1 MGFPTLSEFA
11 GELREVIE
19 GKTGIADGVLPPLV
33 FVSVNAFAGVQPAAY
48 AGLGVALAIVALRL
62 ARRKPLRFAFSG
74 LAGTVLAIA
83 LASRTG
89 RAENYFL
96 PGIISGVLTTAIIAI
111 SLARRRPAAAY
122 ASWVTRGWPIDWYWH
137 PQVLPAY
144 LTATWLW
151 FWFFGARTGLQAW
164 LFATEATTTLGV
176 VRVVTGW
183 PGILGLLAATYV
195 VGRTRLERLA
205 GPSVVEFEEG
215 HEPPWTGQE
224 RGF

>member
-19 GKTGIADGVLPPLV
+19 GKAGVADGVLPPLV

-48 AGLGVALAIVALRL
+48 AGLGVALAIVAFRL
-62 ARRKPLRFAFSG
+62 ARRKPLRFALSG
-74 LAGTVLAIA
+74 LAGTGLAIA

-96 PGIISGVLTTAIIAI
+96 PGIISGVLTTAVIAI
-111 SLARRRPAAAY
+111 SLARRRPVAAY